1 VDVVTLDT
9 RSATIGSAGGSL
21 VGMTIDEY
29 ATMAR
34 ATAAYP
40 AAATL
45 LYPVLKLAGE
55 AGEVAEKLGKLMRDE
70 GWSPGTPLSNAQR
83 DALALEL
90 GDVLWYVAAVAHD
103 LGLPLDEVAA
113 RNVAKLADRHSRGVI
128 SGSGD
133 TR

>member
-1 VDVVTLDT
+1 
-9 RSATIGSAGGSL
+9 
-21 VGMTIDEY
+21 MTFEDY
-29 ATMAR
+29 ARKAR

-40 AAATL
+40 TEATL

-70 GWSPGTPLSNAQR
+70 GWTPGSPLAPAQR

-103 LGLPLDEVAA
+103 LGLPLAEVAG
-113 RNVAKLADRHSRGVI
+113 RNVEKLADRHRRGVI

-133 TR
+133 SR